1 MAPARCV
8 LALLA
13 IGIAIAGGCSS
24 RPASGPDSA
33 WTPEPVWA
41 APPSL
46 VEVRPLR
53 EEPVLG
59 VHVAPG
65 RILIMAPRA
74 WDAPVQV
81 RAVQS
86 GVTGTVVGVADWW
99 SGMRISW
106 ALLDVH
112 WNGEAPGIAA
122 LARINL
128 DVGQPLRIVS
138 VRNSNITTIESTMVD
153 TGCSVGCLHAT
164 SDQPFVGHLRRGAP
178 AHDDRGRVVALFGGF
193 GVGTVRPSGTLTEIV
208 DLISADEWRRCAPRR
223 QAGEEGF
230 VAALL
235 AEEAAAKA
243 VRGAVDLYRGGS
255 FEDVIA
261 QCTVAVEADPEN
273 GAAWQLI
280 GVSLYNMD
288 RLAEA
293 AEALRSAIGR
303 SPTPLTAK
311 ALLASCAARLGDN
324 EEASSLAME
333 VAVADEANAQ
343 SLKWAASTLMN
354 TERYEDAVKAAGR
367 VLEFEPNDEWTQRLL
382 KAAEEMA
389 RPSFGR
395 IQIRRS
401 LSPPLDWVDQSAS
414 GG

>member
-13 IGIAIAGGCSS
+13 IGSAIAGGCSS

-33 WTPEPVWA
+33 WTPQPVPA

-59 VHVAPG
+59 VHVTPG

-81 RAVQS
+81 RGVQS

-99 SGMRISW
+99 SGLRISW
-106 ALLDVH
+106 ALLEVH
-112 WNGEAPGIAA
+112 WNGEAPAIAA
-122 LARINL
+122 LAAIPAA
-128 DVGQPLRIVS
+128 DQPLRIVS
-138 VRNSNITTIESTMVD
+138 VRNSNITTIESTVVD
-153 TGCSVGCLHAT
+153 TRCSMGCIHAT
-164 SDQPFVGHLRRGAP
+164 SDGPFLGHLRRGAP
-178 AHDDRGRVVALFGGF
+178 AYDDRGRVVALFGGF
-193 GVGTVRPSGTLTEIV
+193 GIGALPPSGTLTEIV

-223 QAGEEGF
+223 QAGEDRF

-235 AEEAAAKA
+235 AEEEAAKA
-243 VRGAVDLYRGGS
+243 VRRAVELYGDGS

-261 QCTVAVEADPEN
+261 PCTVAIEADPEN

-280 GVSLYNMD
+280 GMSLYHMD
-288 RLAEA
+288 RYAEA
-293 AEALRSAIGR
+293 AAALRSASGR
-303 SPTPLTAK
+303 TSTPLTAK

-333 VAVADEANAQ
+333 VAVAHEADAQ
-343 SLKWAASTLMN
+343 SLRWAASTLMN
-354 TERYEDAVKAAGR
+354 IERYEDAVKAAGR
-367 VLEFEPNDEWTQRLL
+367 VLEREPHDEWTQRLL
-382 KAAEEMA
+382 RAAEEAA

-395 IQIRRS
+395 IQLRRS
-401 LSPPLDWVDQSAS
+401 LSPPLDWVDQTTS